1 MTDLRCKIITTHYL
15 PLIGGA
21 QTVYDAIARNSGGC
35 VSVLTAS
42 RDYLKGSL
50 VEGTRGFDNRCPYSV
65 ERLPALRTDMP
76 LAANISI
83 FHRVKLFMQQV
94 IIRRK
99 LLGKLDVIEGNTE
112 QDIYCIGSLDALGWL
127 IKPIQKRYGKKVI
140 LYTHGEDISQRPYD
154 VRAAMKRQEAIKA
167 ADHIIAV
174 SEFTKQCLISNYC
187 VENRKI
193 SILKNGVHFE
203 RFQNKQPL
211 KEGTEDE
218 PITIISVGRL
228 IERKGFDALI
238 TAFKAIVTKYP
249 NSRLRIIGDGPYKPY
264 LHDLID
270 TNDLQDKAH
279 LVGTLNESE
288 LIKEYHGA
296 DIFAM
301 PNRTLDDGDTEG
313 FGLVFLEAAAACLA
327 IIGGKDGGVPSAI
340 EDGKTGLLVDG
351 SDEGDISMKL
361 TTLLEDK
368 TLRQNL
374 AMNAYNHAHSQDW
387 KSKAE
392 EFRTIVEKVKG

>member
-1 MTDLRCKIITTHYL
+1 M
-15 PLIGGA
+15 
-21 QTVYDAIARNSGGC
+21 YDAIATNSGGR

-50 VEGTRGFDNRCPYSV
+50 VEGVRGFDSRCPYSV

-76 LAANISI
+76 LAANISM
-83 FHRVKLFMQQV
+83 FHRLRLFVEQAG
-94 IIRRK
+94 IRRK
-99 LLGKLDVIEGNTE
+99 LLSKLDAIERDTR

-140 LYTHGEDISQRPYD
+140 LYTHGEDVSQKPYD
-154 VRAAMKRQEAIKA
+154 DRAAIKRQEAIKA

-174 SEFTKQCLISNYC
+174 SDFTKQCLISHYG
-187 VENRKI
+187 VEKQKI

-203 RFQNKQPL
+203 RFQKKQSL
-211 KEGTEDE
+211 KKAAEDE

-238 TAFKAIVTKYP
+238 TAFEAIVEKYP
-249 NSRLRIIGDGPYKPY
+249 NIRLRIIGDGPYKPY

-270 TNDLQDKAH
+270 THDLQGKAH

-313 FGLVFLEAAAACLA
+313 FGLVFLEAAAARLA

-340 EDGKTGLLVDG
+340 ENDKTGLLVDG

-361 TTLLEDK
+361 ETLLADK
-368 TLRQNL
+368 TLRHNL
-374 AMNAYNHAHSQDW
+374 ATNAYNHARSQDW
-387 KSKAE
+387 KLKAE
-392 EFRTIVEKVKG
+392 DFRAIAEKVKG